1 MLKRTLFILI
11 IAVSFP
17 VAVYAEVVERIVAVV
32 NDKVITMSDLKE
44 EMAIRRQFGG
54 SADRAEVLDYM
65 IEREI
70 ASAEAGRLGL
80 TITMD
85 DVTKEIV
92 RFEETFPSRSEFNSF
107 LESYE
112 LSIHDLSRR
121 FVSSIAVDRVRQQ
134 KEGTSAGRY
143 DKWLSEAKKKADI
156 RIVGV
161 DGQ

>member
-92 RFEETFPSRSEFNSF
+92 RFEEHFRPGASLTAF
-107 LESYE
+107 
-112 LSIHDLSRR
+112 
-121 FVSSIAVDRVRQQ
+121 
-134 KEGTSAGRY
+134 
-143 DKWLSEAKKKADI
+143 
-156 RIVGV
+156 
-161 DGQ
+161 